1 MTDILCGYI
10 DRDETIV
17 AFLYDDLDAARRRD
31 FNAHLLT
38 CAVCREEVAGL
49 RSVRTQLSRWA
60 PPEPGIVASVA
71 APPNLQSVVEPPH
84 WWRTIPAWA
93 QVAAA
98 LLFLGV
104 SAGIANLDVHYDQ
117 TGLTVRTGWSGRPG
131 ESSGSGQS
139 GQPASPK
146 LVGVRASEAGSA
158 LPTDVS
164 AETPSAKAEARSA
177 KVNVAATDAPW
188 RTDLAALERQL
199 KAEFHASQVPVP
211 AAQAVR
217 LAAPSDAETLRRV
230 RALLDESE
238 KRQQREIALRIAEVV
253 RDVNAQRQVDLRNI
267 DHTLGIV
274 RNDLGVEV
282 MKQRQSLNLLY
293 RASQRQ

>member
-1 MTDILCGYI
+1 MTEMLCGYT

-17 AFLYDDLDAARRRD
+17 AFLYDELDAGRRRD

-38 CAVCREEVAGL
+38 CTVCRDEVAGL
-49 RSVRTQLSRWA
+49 RGVRTQLARWEPPSVISRQSS
-60 PPEPGIVASVA
+60 VASHSR
-71 APPNLQSVVEPPH
+71 QS

-98 LLFLGV
+98 LLFFGV
-104 SAGIANLDVHYDQ
+104 SAGVANLEIRYDQ
-117 TGLTVRTGWSGRPG
+117 NGVSIRTGWSNGSRGPG
-131 ESSGSGQS
+131 GPGASDRSGVSSE
-139 GQPASPK
+139 
-146 LVGVRASEAGSA
+146 V
-158 LPTDVS
+158 
-164 AETPSAKAEARSA
+164 RSA
-177 KVNVAATDAPW
+177 KVGQGLNTAVGPAADAPW
-188 RTDLAALERQL
+188 RSDLAALEQQL
-199 KAEFHASQVPVP
+199 KAELR
-211 AAQAVR
+211 AAQTGAGAAQTVR
-217 LAAPSDAETLRRV
+217 AASSSDAETLRRV
-230 RALLDESE
+230 RVMLDESE
-238 KRQQREIALRIAEVV
+238 KRQQRELALRVAEVV

>member
-1 MTDILCGYI
+1 MTDTLCGYA

-17 AFLYDDLDAARRRD
+17 AFLYDELDASQRRD

-38 CAVCREEVAGL
+38 CIVCRDEIAGL
-49 RSVRTQLSRWA
+49 RTVRTQLARW
-60 PPEPGIVASVA
+60 
-71 APPNLQSVVEPPH
+71 EPPALASATSPVPTGSRPA
-84 WWRTIPAWA
+84 WWRTVPAWA

-104 SAGIANLDVHYDQ
+104 SAGIANLDVRYDKN
-117 TGLTVRTGWSGRPG
+117 GLSITTGWRRL
-131 ESSGSGQS
+131 
-139 GQPASPK
+139 AAPK
-146 LVGVRASEAGSA
+146 LVTAQPSEG
-158 LPTDVS
+158 
-164 AETPSAKAEARSA
+164 E
-177 KVNVAATDAPW
+177 PW
-188 RTDLAALERQL
+188 RSDLAALERRL
-199 KAEFHASQVPVP
+199 RTELAASQASAPP
-211 AAQAVR
+211 AQAVR
-217 LAAPSDAETLRRV
+217 AASSSDAETLRRV

-238 KRQQREIALRIAEVV
+238 KRQQRELALRIAEVV

>member
-38 CAVCREEVAGL
+38 CSICREEVAGL

-71 APPNLQSVVEPPH
+71 APPNPQSVVELPH
-84 WWRTIPAWA
+84 WWHTIPAWA

-104 SAGIANLDVHYDQ
+104 SAGLANLDVHYDQ

-131 ESSGSGQS
+131 ESRESGRSGRS
-139 GQPASPK
+139 GEPASPK
-146 LVGVRASEAGSA
+146 LVGVRPSEGGSGVA
-158 LPTDVS
+158 T
-164 AETPSAKAEARSA
+164 
-177 KVNVAATDAPW
+177 NMAATDAPW

-199 KAEFHASQVPVP
+199 KAEFHASQVPAP

-217 LAAPSDAETLRRV
+217 LPSSSDAETLRRV

>member
-49 RSVRTQLSRWA
+49 RSVRTQLGRWA
-60 PPEPGIVASVA
+60 PPEPGFVASVA
-71 APPNLQSVVEPPH
+71 APPNLQSVVESPH
-84 WWRTIPAWA
+84 WWRAIPAWA

-131 ESSGSGQS
+131 ESSGSSRRAG
-139 GQPASPK
+139 A
-146 LVGVRASEAGSA
+146 RASERGAGLSGD
-158 LPTDVS
+158 LS
-164 AETPSAKAEARSA
+164 AEAPSAKAEARSA
-177 KVNVAATDAPW
+177 KVGVATNVAAADAPW

-217 LAAPSDAETLRRV
+217 LASSSDAETLRRV